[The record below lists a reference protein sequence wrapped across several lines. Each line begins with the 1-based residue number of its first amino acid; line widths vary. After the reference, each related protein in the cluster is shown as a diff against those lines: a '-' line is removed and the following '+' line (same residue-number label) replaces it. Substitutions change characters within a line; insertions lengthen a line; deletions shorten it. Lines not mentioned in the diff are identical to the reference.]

1 MKSAVPYFILPAFA
15 FVAYPNRDSS
25 GYKERY
31 RIPEAQN
38 VVRGTLRYQGF
49 PEFVKVLVDIGF
61 LSDEP
66 KDLLA
71 PGAKISWKDTL
82 AKVLGS
88 SSSKEEDLVWAIS
101 SKTKFPST
109 DEKTRILSGFK
120 WLGLFSDTLV
130 TPRGNPLDTLCAT
143 LEEKMEYEEG
153 ERDMCILQHK
163 FVIEYPDGK
172 KVFLLKSQG

>member
-31 RIPEAQN
+31 GIPEAQN
-38 VVRGTLRYQGF
+38 VLRGTLRYQGF

-66 KDLLA
+66 RDFLA
-71 PGAKISWKDTL
+71 LGSKLAWKDAF

-88 SSSKEEDLVWAIS
+88 KSTKEEY
-101 SKTKFPST
+101 FP
-109 DEKTRILSGFK
+109 DNQFRLIG
-120 WLGLFSDTLV
+120 
-130 TPRGNPLDTLCAT
+130 
-143 LEEKMEYEEG
+143 
-153 ERDMCILQHK
+153 
-163 FVIEYPDGK
+163 
-172 KVFLLKSQG
+172 